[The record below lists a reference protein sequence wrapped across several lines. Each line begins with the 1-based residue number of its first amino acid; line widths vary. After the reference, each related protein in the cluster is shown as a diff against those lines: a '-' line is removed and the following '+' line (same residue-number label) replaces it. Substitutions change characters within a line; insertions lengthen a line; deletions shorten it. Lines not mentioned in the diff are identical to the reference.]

1 MDIALVDLMT
11 SSGER
16 RTWSHVVIGIG
27 TALNVMTVLVG
38 ATIGTLLGNRF
49 PERTRDV
56 VTDSLGMTTLL
67 IAAMSAASVQDSS
80 LQAAV
85 GTSAPVLIIL
95 GSLLVGG
102 TVGSLLNLEFRLESL
117 GASLQRR
124 LTHEQTVTEERLRFV
139 EGFVSASLIFCVGP
153 LAILGS
159 LSDGLGRGINQLVLK
174 STLDLFAALAFATSF
189 GWGVAAAALSV
200 LVIQGSVTLLGFA
213 LGAVLPEA
221 HVAALTATGGL
232 LLAGVGL
239 RLLRIKHFPTG
250 DLLPAL
256 PIALLLTQLVVMLR

>member
-1 MDIALVDLMT
+1 M
-11 SSGER
+11 
-16 RTWSHVVIGIG
+16 IGIG
-27 TALNVMTVLVG
+27 TALNVTTVLVG
-38 ATIGTLLGNRF
+38 ATIGTLLSHRL
-49 PERTRDV
+49 PQRTRDV

-67 IAAMSAASVQDSS
+67 IAAMSAASVQEGA

-95 GSLLVGG
+95 GALLVGG
-102 TVGSLLNLEFRLESL
+102 VVGSLLNLEFRLESV
-117 GASLQRR
+117 GASLQRH
-124 LTHEQTVTEERLRFV
+124 LTHGQTVTKERVRFV
-139 EGFVSASLIFCVGP
+139 EGFVSASLVFCVGP

-174 STLDLFAALAFATSF
+174 STLDLFAALAFAASF

-200 LVIQGSVTLLGFA
+200 LVVQGSVTLLGFA
-213 LGAVLPEA
+213 LGAVMPEA

-232 LLAGVGL
+232 LLVGVGL
-239 RLLRIKHFPTG
+239 RLLRIRAFPTG

-256 PIALLLTQLVVMLR
+256 PIAVLLTQLVVMFR